1 MWKNSRKETELIK
14 SCMINQILKKIIEQQ
29 KSAHSRLI
37 SLYFSKCAG
46 WGRTVTGETLY
57 IIKKSNKST
66 KWALF
71 NPSPLLGNPCSSFL
85 NWVVSVT
92 FQNKVTEVSES
103 EEGHQSKSLWEWR
116 TVWRTNRIS
125 DEYSHTTMI
134 LNLFSVL
141 LKQIKINKQTSHC
154 YLINHWIIKGSKLNF
169 SSVKASA
176 VASANACFV
185 YLKSSINPFI
195 ILSTYPKSGCD
206 GSILSRV
213 FQATFSPASL
223 SSSSWEIWR
232 HPQVRQDM

>member
-1 MWKNSRKETELIK
+1 M
-14 SCMINQILKKIIEQQ
+14 
-29 KSAHSRLI
+29 
-37 SLYFSKCAG
+37 
-46 WGRTVTGETLY
+46 
-57 IIKKSNKST
+57 
-66 KWALF
+66 
-71 NPSPLLGNPCSSFL
+71 
-85 NWVVSVT
+85 
-92 FQNKVTEVSES
+92 FQNKVTEVSEG
-103 EEGHQSKSLWEWR
+103 EEGHQSMSLWELREWR

-185 YLKSSINPFI
+185 HLKSSINPFI

-213 FQATFSPASL
+213 IPGILLPSLTFQFLLGDLKASTGQARYVISPVGSGFTPRSL
-223 SSSSWEIWR
+223 PSWAF
-232 HPQVRQDM
+232 VKNL